1 MNQHQ
6 RSGCPINLT
15 LEVVGDKWSLIV
27 LRDMMFGNRRHFR
40 ELLTNS
46 EEGIASNILA
56 DRLKRLVEDGLITK
70 ADDPSHKQKAIYS
83 LTEMA
88 IELLPVFAHIGV
100 WGRKWLPVSEELS
113 IRAELLE
120 TGGPEMWQRFMEEL
134 RASHL
139 GKPLSEAAKLRLP
152 VREQL
157 QAAYLEVV
165 ARNAAAG

>member
-1 MNQHQ
+1 MHQHH

-27 LRDMMFGNRRHFR
+27 LRDMMFGNRRYFR

-56 DRLKRLVEDGLITK
+56 DRLKRLVDDGMITR

-88 IELLPVFAHIGV
+88 IDLLPVFAQIGA

-120 TGGPEMWQRFMEEL
+120 NGGPPMWAAFMEEL
-134 RASHL
+134 RQDHL
-139 GKPLSEAAKLRLP
+139 GTPAPRDAQPDHIPIRAQLR
-152 VREQL
+152 
-157 QAAYLEVV
+157 AAYVEVV
-165 ARNAAAG
+165 ARQKQA